1 MTTDRRTVLADAAI
15 HVLAEEGMRGLTHR
29 AVDRAAA
36 LPPGTTSAYFRT
48 RQALLTALVRRLV
61 AQDQAELQ
69 AAGEQAQVPRAAE
82 LTDGLAGFV
91 ERRLTGEGRQRSL
104 ARYACAVESVRHPEL
119 REILVPRQN
128 AAREAVRAF
137 LHAQGVADAEGRT
150 LTLLAC
156 VDGLVFDRLVGGG
169 GAVPRDEIAG
179 LVAAALRDSG
189 GEAGATAAG

>member
-1 MTTDRRTVLADAAI
+1 MAQNRADGDTGRHEPQRRIAQGDGHRTGQLLPHPAGLPGGPCDRL
-15 HVLAEEGMRGLTHR
+15 
-29 AVDRAAA
+29 
-36 LPPGTTSAYFRT
+36 
-48 RQALLTALVRRLV
+48 
-61 AQDQAELQ
+61 
-69 AAGEQAQVPRAAE
+69 AAGPGLGVVAA
-82 LTDGLAGFV
+82 
-91 ERRLTGEGRQRSL
+91 ERRLDAGPWSL

-119 REILVPRQN
+119 REILVPRRN

-137 LHAQGVADAEGRT
+137 LHAQGVTDAEGRT

-179 LVAAALRDSG
+179 LVAAALRDPG